1 MRPLRSEW
9 KFLLH
14 HDVKRVLLER
24 WRPYLVRAPFTNPH
38 AVSPI
43 LSQYYDSPHL
53 DFFHDKIEGVG
64 IRDKVRLRTYGHR
77 YEEGATTFLE
87 IKQRQ
92 NDLVRKFRYRMPDF
106 HPEQLDPR
114 NWRFDDAEMEAA
126 FQSLS
131 LRYRLRASAQT
142 WYQREAYE
150 GAVESDLRVTF
161 DSVLRGLHPGE
172 VLTRELLFDD
182 ARRLMPDTLV
192 ILEVKATR
200 GVPRWIHEGVLAAEL
215 RQQTIPKYVTAVEVL
230 GLPALS
236 PAGAYG

>member
-1 MRPLRSEW
+1 MRPFRSEW

-14 HDVKRVLLER
+14 HDTKRVLLER
-24 WRPYLVRAPFTNPH
+24 WRPYLVRAPFTNEY

-53 DFFHDKIEGVG
+53 DFFHDKIEGIG
-64 IRDKVRLRTYGHR
+64 IRDKVRLRTYGHAF
-77 YEEGATTFLE
+77 EEGATTFLE
-87 IKQRQ
+87 IKQRS
-92 NDLVRKFRYRMPDF
+92 NDLVRKFRYRMPAF
-106 HPEQLDPR
+106 HPEQLDPER
-114 NWRFDDAEMEAA
+114 WRFDDAEMESA
-126 FQSLS
+126 FQSLRE
-131 LRYRLRASAQT
+131 RYRLRASAQT

-172 VLTRELLFDD
+172 VLTRELLYDD

-200 GVPRWIHEGVLAAEL
+200 AVPPWIHEGVLAAEL
-215 RQQTIPKYVTAVEVL
+215 RRQTIPKYVTAVDVL

-236 PAGAYG
+236 PAGVYG